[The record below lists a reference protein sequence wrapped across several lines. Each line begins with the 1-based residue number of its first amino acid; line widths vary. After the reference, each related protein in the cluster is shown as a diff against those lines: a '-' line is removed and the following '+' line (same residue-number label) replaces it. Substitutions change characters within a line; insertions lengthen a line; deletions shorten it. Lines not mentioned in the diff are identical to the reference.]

1 MEGVVGPAGLEPA
14 TSRFSPGL
22 WREPPYKAGALSRL
36 SHGPPPPAPAAGLAY
51 IKIESWACRGVSS
64 GLPARMPAAKVWI
77 REILEGRFED
87 VSVGTVRYFRL
98 PTGGSVVSVRVM
110 GVVVDSYMS
119 SDAGHARV
127 VLEDGTGSI
136 SVRAWDQDVEMLVDP
151 ETGSPYPRG
160 TVLDVVGRVREW
172 RGERYVVPQLTVR
185 VEDPNWILVR
195 TLEILRE
202 RMRIAAAASVGE
214 EVPEG
219 EPSDV
224 REAILKLLHEEGPL
238 SEEQIVA
245 EFSDSQRGAVLRALD
260 RLMEE
265 GLIYLDERGRYVV
278 A

>member
-1 MEGVVGPAGLEPA
+1 
-14 TSRFSPGL
+14 
-22 WREPPYKAGALSRL
+22 
-36 SHGPPPPAPAAGLAY
+36 
-51 IKIESWACRGVSS
+51 
-64 GLPARMPAAKVWI
+64 MPAAKVWI

-98 PTGGSVVSVRVM
+98 PAGGSVVSVRVM

-119 SDAGHARV
+119 TDAGHARV

-136 SVRAWDQDVEMLVDP
+136 SIRAWDQDVEMLVDP
-151 ETGSPYPRG
+151 ETGSPYSRG

-172 RGERYVVPQLTVR
+172 KGERYVVPQLTVR

-195 TLEILRE
+195 ALEILRE
-202 RMRIAAAASVGE
+202 RMRIAAASAGE
-214 EVPEG
+214 EGAEG
-219 EPSDV
+219 EHPDV
-224 REAILKLLHEEGPL
+224 REAILKLLGGRGPL

-245 EFSDSQRGAVLRALD
+245 EFSGSQRGAVLRALD

>member
-1 MEGVVGPAGLEPA
+1 M
-14 TSRFSPGL
+14 
-22 WREPPYKAGALSRL
+22 
-36 SHGPPPPAPAAGLAY
+36 
-51 IKIESWACRGVSS
+51 
-64 GLPARMPAAKVWI
+64 
-77 REILEGRFED
+77 
-87 VSVGTVRYFRL
+87 
-98 PTGGSVVSVRVM
+98 
-110 GVVVDSYMS
+110 
-119 SDAGHARV
+119 
-127 VLEDGTGSI
+127 
-136 SVRAWDQDVEMLVDP
+136 
-151 ETGSPYPRG
+151 
-160 TVLDVVGRVREW
+160 REW